1 MRHAPCAMRNPRVF
15 DRMTMTLARPRITR
29 FSRVGA
35 ALCCLVAS
43 TPGFAIAEEA
53 STDRWQW
60 DATVYLWLPTL
71 DGDTSFPPGDGGPSI
86 DVSADQII
94 DGIEFVFMGALEGRR
109 GPWGVATDV
118 VYLDLGASRK
128 ATRDFGIGRLD
139 IPATVTADMTLDVTG
154 WLWMVHGTRTVL
166 DQDAIAMNALAGA
179 RMLTLEEDLDWTF
192 NGDISSLPL
201 TERSGTSRTKET
213 QWDAVIGMK
222 GRATLGAERHWYIPY
237 YVDLG
242 TGESDLT
249 WQVMV
254 GLGYSFDTVAVMGVW
269 RYLDYDVGDSASIQS
284 LELNGPAL
292 GITFRF

>member
-1 MRHAPCAMRNPRVF
+1 
-15 DRMTMTLARPRITR
+15 MTTKLARLRWTGL
-29 FSRVGA
+29 SRAGA
-35 ALCCLVAS
+35 AVCCLVAA
-43 TPGFAIAEEA
+43 TPAPAIADA
-53 STDRWQW
+53 SADRWQW

-86 DVSADQII
+86 DVSADQIV

-109 GPWGVATDV
+109 GPWGIATDV

-128 ATRDFGIGRLD
+128 ATRDFGIGRID

-154 WLWMVHGTRTVL
+154 WLWSVHGTRTVI
-166 DQDAIAMNALAGA
+166 DQDAIALNGLVGA
-179 RMLTLEEDLDWTF
+179 RMLTLEEDLQWTF
-192 NGDISSLPL
+192 HGDISSLPV
-201 TERSGTSRTKET
+201 TERSGTSRAEET
-213 QWDAVIGMK
+213 QWDAVVGMK

-237 YVDLG
+237 YVDVG

-254 GLGYSFDTVAVMGVW
+254 GLGYSFDTIAVTGVW
-269 RYLDYDVGDSASIQS
+269 RYLDYDLGDSASIQS
-284 LELNGPAL
+284 LALNGPAL

>member
-1 MRHAPCAMRNPRVF
+1 
-15 DRMTMTLARPRITR
+15 MTTTLARLRITR

-43 TPGFAIAEEA
+43 APGRAIAEEA
-53 STDRWQW
+53 STDRWEW

-94 DGIEFVFMGALEGRR
+94 DGIEFVFMGAIETHR
-109 GPWGVATDV
+109 GPWGVGTDV

-128 ATRDFGIGRLD
+128 GTRDFGIGRID
-139 IPATVTADMTLDVTG
+139 IPATVNADMTLDVTG
-154 WLWMVHGTRTVL
+154 WLWMLHGNYTVI
-166 DQDAIAMNALAGA
+166 DQDAILMHALAGA
-179 RMLTLEEDLDWTF
+179 RMLNLEEDLDWTF

-201 TERSGTSRTKET
+201 TERSGTSRATDT
-213 QWDAVIGMK
+213 QWDAVVGVK
-222 GRATLGAERHWYIPY
+222 GRATLGAERHWYLPY
-237 YVDLG
+237 HVDVG
-242 TGESDLT
+242 AGDSDLT

-254 GLGYSFDTVAVMGVW
+254 GLGYTFDAVAVAGVW
-269 RYLDYDVGDSASIQS
+269 RYLHYDLGDGTPIHS
-284 LELNGPAL
+284 LEFNGPAV